1 MAGAVLITGGRGFV
15 GSYLRRELGARAVV
29 TRADVT
35 DAEAVAEAVRDAHPV
50 AVIHLAAY
58 SSVGASWENPRAA
71 WEVNAI
77 GTVNVLDAVRR
88 HQPETRTLVV
98 STGEVYGNADQIPTS
113 ESAPVAPLSPY
124 ATAKAAAELETERA
138 RRTVGLDIV
147 IVRPFPHI
155 GPGQAERFA
164 VGSWTRQIA
173 RLEHLGGGTLYV
185 GDVSAKRDVTDVR
198 DVVRAYRLLLDPSV
212 RAGTYN
218 VASGRCPPMKALLEE
233 LLSRARCQIAVEVDE
248 RRLRHADVPVL
259 CGDHSLLSTA
269 TGWRPRI
276 PLERTLTE
284 TLEHARRTVREEV
297 TQR

>member
-1 MAGAVLITGGRGFV
+1 MAGDVLITGGRGFV

-29 TRADVT
+29 SRADVT
-35 DAEAVAEAVRDAHPV
+35 DADSVAEAVRDAQPV

-58 SSVGASWENPRAA
+58 SSAGGSWENPRAA

-77 GTVNVLDAVRR
+77 GTVNVVDAVRR
-88 HQPETRTLVV
+88 HRPEARTLVV
-98 STGEVYGNADQIPTS
+98 STGEVYGNADEIPTS

-124 ATAKAAAELETERA
+124 AAAKAAAELEAERA
-138 RRTVGLDIV
+138 RRTAGLDIV

-155 GPGQAERFA
+155 GPGQDDRFA

-173 RLEHLGGGTLYV
+173 RLEQSGGGTLYV

-198 DVVRAYRLLLDPSV
+198 DVARAYRLLLEPSV
-212 RAGTYN
+212 LGGTYN
-218 VASGRCPPMKALLEE
+218 VASGKCPPMKKLLEE
-233 LLSRARCQIAVEVDE
+233 LVARARCELAVEVDE
-248 RRLRHADVPVL
+248 GRLRQADVPVL
-259 CGDHSLLSTA
+259 CGDHSLLTA
-269 TGWRPRI
+269 VTGWRPRI

-297 TQR
+297 TQK